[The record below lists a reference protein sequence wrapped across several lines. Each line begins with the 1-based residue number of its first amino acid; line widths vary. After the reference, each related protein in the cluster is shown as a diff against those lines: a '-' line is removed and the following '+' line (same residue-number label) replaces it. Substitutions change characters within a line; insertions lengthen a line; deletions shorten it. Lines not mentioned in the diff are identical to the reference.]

1 MEPRLLGSILGY
13 PTNSNFFTGLQL
25 NLTCFITFSYTIL
38 YDQIQHVNVRAMW
51 TRSGSALDNNIDRNV
66 VELYEVGTQ
75 QYQTS
80 LLFNSLDKARD
91 EGLYTCNI
99 EAVFQQRNSTLVKK
113 IQLSH
118 NIEVQSKYKV
128 STKTLVKDK
137 SYSICRSY

>member
-1 MEPRLLGSILGY
+1 MEPRRLGSILGY

-25 NLTCFITFSYTIL
+25 NLTCFITFSYTI
-38 YDQIQHVNVRAMW
+38 YDQIQHVNVRATW

-80 LLFNSLDKARD
+80 VLFNSLDKARD

-99 EAVFQQRNSTLVKK
+99 EALFQQRNSTLVKK

>member
-1 MEPRLLGSILGY
+1 MEPTLLGSILGY

-25 NLTCFITFSYTIL
+25 NLTCFITFSYTI

-66 VELYEVGTQ
+66 VEVFEVGTQ

-80 LLFNSLDKARD
+80 VLFNSLDKARD
-91 EGLYTCNI
+91 GLYTCNI

-128 STKTLVKDK
+128 STKTFSKG
-137 SYSICRSY
+137 